1 MVVTSQDEMD
11 GTTVIGDYLRARRA
25 LVAPEEVGLPS
36 GGRRRVP
43 GLRREEVALLAGVS
57 VDYYVR
63 LEQGRDQHPSP
74 EVLDA
79 LARVLRL
86 DADAAAH
93 LHSLTTT
100 ARRPSPR
107 VRRSE
112 RVPAGI
118 QRLVQTWTDT
128 PAYVQGRYL
137 DVLAAN
143 ALATTVAPYHEV
155 GNNLLRVVFLE
166 ERFGGAF
173 PDWERTAQGI
183 VAALRA
189 RIGPDVDDPQLN
201 ALIGELSVRSERFRQ
216 LWARHDARVNRRGDT
231 VIDHPLV
238 GQLQLGYEKLPIP
251 DTDGQILVIY
261 HAADTASATRLAL
274 LAAIA
279 SGR

>member
-1 MVVTSQDEMD
+1 MES
-11 GTTVIGDYLRARRA
+11 TTVIGDYLRARRA
-25 LVAPEEVGLPS
+25 LVAPEDVGLPS

-57 VDYYVR
+57 VDYYIR

-74 EVLDA
+74 EVVDA

-93 LHSLTTT
+93 LQSLTTT
-100 ARRPSPR
+100 RRPNRR

-112 RVPAGI
+112 RVPPGI
-118 QRLVQTWTDT
+118 QRLLTTWADT
-128 PAYVQGRYL
+128 PAYVQGRHL

-143 ALATTVAPYHEV
+143 ALATAVAPYYEA

-166 ERFGGAF
+166 ERFRGAF
-173 PDWERTAQGI
+173 PDWEQTAHGI

-189 RIGPDVDDPQLN
+189 RIGPDIDDPQLN
-201 ALIGELSVRSERFRQ
+201 ALIGELSVRSEPFRQ
-216 LWARHDARVNRRGDT
+216 LWARHDARVRRSGRT
-231 VIDHPLV
+231 VIAHPLV
-238 GQLQLGYEKLPIP
+238 GQLQLDYEKLPIP
-251 DTDGQILVIY
+251 DTDGQILAIY
-261 HAADTASATRLAL
+261 HAADPGAAARLAL
-274 LAAIA
+274 LAGIT

>member
-1 MVVTSQDEMD
+1 MD
-11 GTTVIGDYLRARRA
+11 GTTAIGDYLRARRA

-43 GLRREEVALLAGVS
+43 GLRREEVAMLAGVS

-86 DADAAAH
+86 DDDAAAH

-100 ARRPSPR
+100 ARRANRR
-107 VRRSE
+107 VRRGE

-118 QRLVQTWTDT
+118 QRLVQTWADT

-143 ALATTVAPYHEV
+143 ALATSVAPYYAV

-166 ERFGGAF
+166 ERFRGAF
-173 PDWERTAQGI
+173 PDWERAAQGI

-216 LWARHDARVNRRGDT
+216 LWARHDARVNRRGET
-231 VIDHPLV
+231 AIDHPLV